1 MDLQKYLGKRG
12 RMRLESQE
20 HFHSTTQHNLNITQ
34 YICSLEY
41 EDALPRKT
49 KARYFRLPF
58 LLNFSP
64 LGFLI
69 VLYQGGVLSPDQ
81 QMTLQPLG
89 LCLDLD
95 GVVWCKAWESRA
107 TTLSPSSE
115 TACLIKKVEKL
126 KKKTTKKSKGNEF
139 RQSIGMDIVMRTAGE
154 LSKAHEAA

>member
-1 MDLQKYLGKRG
+1 MHYPEKK
-12 RMRLESQE
+12 
-20 HFHSTTQHNLNITQ
+20 
-34 YICSLEY
+34 
-41 EDALPRKT
+41 

-95 GVVWCKAWESRA
+95 GVVRYKA
-107 TTLSPSSE
+107 
-115 TACLIKKVEKL
+115 
-126 KKKTTKKSKGNEF
+126 
-139 RQSIGMDIVMRTAGE
+139 
-154 LSKAHEAA
+154 

>member
-1 MDLQKYLGKRG
+1 MDRGCKGLTEQLDLQKYLGKRG
-12 RMRLESQE
+12 NMRLESQE
-20 HFHSTTQHNLNITQ
+20 HFHSTTHHNLNITQ
-34 YICSLEY
+34 YISSLEY
-41 EDALPRKT
+41 EDALPRKK

-95 GVVWCKAWESRA
+95 GVVRYKA
-107 TTLSPSSE
+107 
-115 TACLIKKVEKL
+115 
-126 KKKTTKKSKGNEF
+126 
-139 RQSIGMDIVMRTAGE
+139 
-154 LSKAHEAA
+154 